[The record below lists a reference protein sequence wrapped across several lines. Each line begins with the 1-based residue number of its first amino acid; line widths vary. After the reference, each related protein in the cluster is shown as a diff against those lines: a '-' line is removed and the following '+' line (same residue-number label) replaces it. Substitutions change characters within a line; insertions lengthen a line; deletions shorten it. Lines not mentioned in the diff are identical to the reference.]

1 MATKKPIKINHVLYY
16 YEWLK
21 IDKENKFE
29 NYMRLSSRATSLQSA
44 IHNDGLPRAR
54 DLHAREKLLT
64 RSGDALAAY
73 YDADKKFWDYKDFLE
88 SSIDKL
94 EHRYWLAL
102 STKYIWNLNR
112 PREQRINGIAR
123 QLSIRRAD
131 VPALVEEAKAAL
143 ADELRKQGLPIEE

>member
-29 NYMRLSSRATSLQSA
+29 NYMRLSSRATSPQSA

-54 DLHAREKLLT
+54 DPHAREKLLT
-64 RSGDALAAY
+64 RAGDALAAY
-73 YDADKKFWDYKDFLE
+73 YDADKKYWDYKKFLE
-88 SSIDKL
+88 SNLDKL
-94 EHRYWLAL
+94 EWEHRIAL
-102 STKYIWNLNR
+102 YTKYMWNMHR

-123 QLSIRRAD
+123 TLSIRRAD

-143 ADELRKQGLPIEE
+143 ADLLRAQGVEIE